1 MEHDVFVAL
10 LIGAA
15 MFLLIFYKII
25 ERFLDNKANE
35 HNKRKEI
42 ATHAHSLVMD
52 IGCILEDTHGV
63 EQYNKL
69 KPKLELVKRYYHN
82 NDKRSIVP
90 IDREKPTEN
99 EPVRLKVV

>member
-1 MEHDVFVAL
+1 
-10 LIGAA
+10 
-15 MFLLIFYKII
+15 
-25 ERFLDNKANE
+25 
-35 HNKRKEI
+35 
-42 ATHAHSLVMD
+42 MD